1 MKKLKLLAAMLALC
15 GLMVIAVVLGS
26 EYAPVVGRYR
36 EIEELWE
43 IEDEREESVEPL
55 VTALE
60 NHEVPLAFDRESN
73 TFYCTLGL
81 ENGAEW
87 PELHLTA
94 PGARKGTAICFADD
108 YTYDWC
114 DEAIREGYAY
124 QLMAYT
130 DSEYAYFNLVFTGL
144 PLVML
149 KAGEEIGTQDV
160 SADVVVSQWG
170 EEAVR
175 GSALAHIRGDGSLY
189 NAKKRYKIKFV
200 RGANRRGSAIC
211 SVPGLGDTDELILLA
226 MAFDDTLL
234 HDRLSWDM
242 AALAPTQRDAFAAR
256 KTQYAEV
263 FVGDAY
269 CGVYLMMEPYDIE
282 EELRKEGTEAVL
294 TDSLYRTFVPTMN
307 KERPYLKTEDGAYEL
322 FYAPNEASAFD
333 GLETYLS
340 LMDMEDEAFIREA
353 ENCLNLD
360 SMLRYLLLVQAMALT
375 DNSSNNM
382 YIWAHREN
390 GRIRYRFELWDM
402 DLSWDFDPGQECDYW
417 FTIPVHDRALNLDAG
432 GARARLAELWAQMKD
447 NGFTGETVEALA
459 EQYLRELVDSGAYAR
474 NILRWNLTGA
484 EAGCFAIVSCA
495 ERRFEMLD
503 LVTQALCETD
513 ERMMFLGGGEQENGY
528 AAAIG
533 EWLGELRERKAAE
546 DEEFSL

>member
-149 KAGEEIGTQDV
+149 KAGE
-160 SADVVVSQWG
+160 
-170 EEAVR
+170 
-175 GSALAHIRGDGSLY
+175 
-189 NAKKRYKIKFV
+189 
-200 RGANRRGSAIC
+200 
-211 SVPGLGDTDELILLA
+211 
-226 MAFDDTLL
+226 
-234 HDRLSWDM
+234 
-242 AALAPTQRDAFAAR
+242 
-256 KTQYAEV
+256 
-263 FVGDAY
+263 
-269 CGVYLMMEPYDIE
+269 VY
-282 EELRKEGTEAVL
+282 
-294 TDSLYRTFVPTMN
+294 
-307 KERPYLKTEDGAYEL
+307 
-322 FYAPNEASAFD
+322 
-333 GLETYLS
+333 
-340 LMDMEDEAFIREA
+340 
-353 ENCLNLD
+353 
-360 SMLRYLLLVQAMALT
+360 
-375 DNSSNNM
+375 
-382 YIWAHREN
+382 
-390 GRIRYRFELWDM
+390 
-402 DLSWDFDPGQECDYW
+402 
-417 FTIPVHDRALNLDAG
+417 
-432 GARARLAELWAQMKD
+432 
-447 NGFTGETVEALA
+447 
-459 EQYLRELVDSGAYAR
+459 
-474 NILRWNLTGA
+474 
-484 EAGCFAIVSCA
+484 
-495 ERRFEMLD
+495 
-503 LVTQALCETD
+503 
-513 ERMMFLGGGEQENGY
+513 
-528 AAAIG
+528 
-533 EWLGELRERKAAE
+533 
-546 DEEFSL
+546 